1 MRGALDEASRRVLR
15 DLRSLIVA
23 RYLEIGT
30 EIAQRVRSGELPAGT
45 ELPTIRE
52 HARKQHP
59 TTSTIGRAYRYLAD
73 GAVITLADRR
83 RARVAT
89 DGAIAA
95 ARLLEADRVFRLAGS
110 DDPALQIVLAHVGP
124 AVVSVGNRGS
134 FQGLRALARGTAD
147 GAAIHLRHHSGTH
160 NAPFARAL
168 LRHRRPHLL
177 HLWRREQ
184 GLLVAPGNPR
194 GAATPSD
201 LARLHVA
208 KREVGAGTRVL
219 LDQLLTAHGIALHDV
234 EGLELRSHLE
244 IALAVAS
251 GIADV
256 GLGLRAAAN
265 DLDLEFIPLTWE
277 PYDIALGG
285 EALGAARPLITALRA
300 PEVQAAITNLGG
312 YDLEST
318 GTVEPIGD

>member
-1 MRGALDEASRRVLR
+1 M
-15 DLRSLIVA
+15 A

-52 HARKQHP
+52 YARQRHT

-73 GAVITLADRR
+73 GAVITLGNRR
-83 RARVAT
+83 RARVAS
-89 DGAIAA
+89 DGMIAA

-110 DDPALQIVLAHVGP
+110 DDPALQLLLFHVGP
-124 AVVSVGNRGS
+124 AVVPVGTRGS
-134 FQGLRALARGTAD
+134 FQGLRALARGAAD

-160 NAPFARAL
+160 NEPFARAL

-184 GLLVAPGNPR
+184 GLLVAPGNPHDV
-194 GAATPSD
+194 ATPAD

-234 EGLELRSHLE
+234 EGLELHSHLE

-251 GIADV
+251 GVADV
-256 GLGLRAAAN
+256 GLGLRAAAK
-265 DLDLEFIPLTWE
+265 DLDLDFVPLTWE

-285 EALGAARPLITALRA
+285 DALGAARPLITALRT
-300 PEVQAAITNLGG
+300 PEVQASISNLGG
-312 YDLEST
+312 YDLEPA
-318 GTVEPIGD
+318 GTVEPLDD

>member
-1 MRGALDEASRRVLR
+1 MT
-15 DLRSLIVA
+15 

-30 EIAQRVRSGELPAGT
+30 EIAQRVRSGELLPGT
-45 ELPTIRE
+45 ELPTVRE
-52 HARKQHP
+52 YARTQRT

-73 GAVITLADRR
+73 RKVINLGDRR

-89 DGAIAA
+89 DAVIAA

-124 AVVSVGNRGS
+124 AVVPVGIRGS
-134 FQGLRALARGTAD
+134 FHGLRALARGTAD

-168 LRHRRPHLL
+168 LRHRHPHLL

-184 GLLVAPGNPR
+184 GLLVPPGNPR
-194 GAATPSD
+194 GATTPAD
-201 LARLHVA
+201 LAGLRVA

-219 LDQLLTAHGIALHDV
+219 LDQLLTATGIAAHDV
-234 EGLELRSHLE
+234 TGPELHSHLE

-251 GIADV
+251 GIADI

-265 DLDLEFIPLTWE
+265 DLDLDFIPLTWE

-285 EALGAARPLITALRA
+285 EALGAARPLITALRT
-300 PEVQAAITNLGG
+300 PEVQASISHLGG
-312 YDLEST
+312 YDLEPA
-318 GTVEPIGD
+318 GTLEPLGD

>member
-1 MRGALDEASRRVLR
+1 M
-15 DLRSLIVA
+15 A
-23 RYLEIGT
+23 RYLEIGI
-30 EIAQRVRSGELPAGT
+30 EIAERIRSGELPAGT
-45 ELPTIRE
+45 ELHAVRRYARE
-52 HARKQHP
+52 RD
-59 TTSTIGRAYRYLAD
+59 TTSFTIGRAYRYLAD
-73 GAVITLADRR
+73 GGAITLADRR

-95 ARLLEADRVFRLAGS
+95 ARLLQADRVFRLAGS
-110 DDPALQIVLAHVGP
+110 DDPALQIVLGHVGP
-124 AVVSVGNRGS
+124 TVVPVGTRGS
-134 FQGLRALARGTAD
+134 FHGLRALARGRAD
-147 GAAIHLRHHSGTH
+147 GAAIHLRHHSGIY

-194 GAATPSD
+194 ATTLAD
-201 LARLHVA
+201 LAGLRVA

-219 LDQLLTAHGIALHDV
+219 LDQLLTATGIAPPDVAGPELH
-234 EGLELRSHLE
+234 SHLE

-265 DLDLEFIPLTWE
+265 DLDLNFITLAWE
-277 PYDIALGG
+277 PYDIALDGDAPS
-285 EALGAARPLITALRA
+285 ALPGP
-300 PEVQAAITNLGG
+300 
-312 YDLEST
+312 
-318 GTVEPIGD
+318 

>member
-1 MRGALDEASRRVLR
+1 M
-15 DLRSLIVA
+15 A

-30 EIAQRVRSGELPAGT
+30 ELAQRVRSGELPAGT

-52 HARKQHP
+52 YARLQC
-59 TTSTIGRAYRYLAD
+59 TATSTIGRAYRYLAD
-73 GAVITLADRR
+73 AAVIAQADRR

-89 DGAIAA
+89 EGAIAA

-147 GAAIHLRHHSGTH
+147 GVAIHLRHHSGTY

-194 GAATPSD
+194 GITSPAD
-201 LARLHVA
+201 LAGLRVA
-208 KREVGAGTRVL
+208 KRQVGAGTRVL
-219 LDQLLTAHGIALHDV
+219 LDQLLTATGIAPHDIA
-234 EGLELRSHLE
+234 GPELDSHLE
-244 IALAVAS
+244 IALSVAS

-256 GLGLRAAAN
+256 GLGLRAVAN
-265 DLDLEFIPLTWE
+265 DLDLDFIPLTWE
-277 PYDIALGG
+277 PYDIALSAD
-285 EALGAARPLITALRA
+285 ALGAAKPLITALRA
-300 PEVQAAITNLGG
+300 PDVQASISSLGG
-312 YDLEST
+312 YDLELAGIVQPLS
-318 GTVEPIGD
+318 D